1 MCETDKSSETCEP
14 THPAQPNEPGETC
27 QSSALWSDG
36 CVGEFVREFQ
46 YKRSFEACE
55 LVSKL
60 EHFNSNLVNF
70 HEYWNG
76 IFAMQRSRPE

>member
-46 YKRSFEACE
+46 
-55 LVSKL
+55 LGL
-60 EHFNSNLVNF
+60 
-70 HEYWNG
+70 
-76 IFAMQRSRPE
+76 AMRLFLLMPIDAHQMRINAHKPHQ